1 MECCE
6 GKRDNTKGRSR
17 DGTKDNSYVSEKKQ
31 DTYLVVLPNL
41 TNQVGE
47 RLVDV
52 NPLLSGSLDKLAT
65 EVLGEITA
73 LWKHVSV
80 TEIRRQVGM
89 QIPDRNPQWLPRKE
103 YNVPFMP
110 T

>member
-1 MECCE
+1 MKGSGTIQREGLEMEP
-6 GKRDNTKGRSR
+6 KTIATR
-17 DGTKDNSYVSEKKQ
+17 
-31 DTYLVVLPNL
+31 DTYLVVLPDL

-73 LWKHVSV
+73 LWKHVSI